1 MEEMRE
7 FRLDEISI
15 RSIAVD
21 LLKNAWVILLAA
33 LAAWFAVAGV
43 EKLMYVP
50 EYTATATLAV
60 NAKGNTSSAY
70 TSLSLTSQ
78 MAGVF
83 SEVFDSSVLREKIA
97 EDLGQDSIEGTIT
110 SAVIEETN
118 LVTLS
123 VTSVTPRQTYLII
136 QSALENYGTVSDYLF
151 SNAVLRIVQQ
161 PSVPYSPSNIPNIQR
176 IQKLGMLAVACAAAA
191 VIILLS
197 VLRFTV
203 KNKAAAER
211 NLDGKLLGMI
221 PYERKHRTLREISRR
236 KNKSLLLNTPL
247 VSLHFAERT
256 RKVMTRIIHHMNRR
270 NQKVILITSVA
281 ENEGKSSIAA
291 NLALALAEKGKRTL
305 LVDADLKK
313 PAQYRI
319 FDKPETGKRWL
330 SDYLFGK
337 AGANDIL
344 VHDGKNRLF
353 CIFQESGVRG
363 SGTLLDSE
371 RMRSLIRACRR
382 NTDYIIID
390 SAPMALSS
398 DAELMMTLA
407 DTVVLVV
414 RQDWTDIRAVNDAA
428 DAVRAS
434 GTEFAGF
441 VLNAFQKEPF
451 AQEGR
456 RYGRYY
462 RRQRTDS

>member
-1 MEEMRE
+1 MEEKRE
-7 FRLDEISI
+7 IRLDEISI

-21 LLKNAWVILLAA
+21 LLKNAWVIALVA
-33 LAAWFAVAGV
+33 LAAWFAVTGAD
-43 EKLMYVP
+43 KLTYVP

-110 SAVIEETN
+110 SSVIEETN
-118 LVTLS
+118 LVILS
-123 VTSVTPRQTYLII
+123 VTSSTPRQTYLII

-161 PSVPYSPSNIPNIQR
+161 PSVPYSPSNIRNIQR
-176 IQKLGMLAVACAAAA
+176 IQKLGMIGAGCAAGA
-191 VIILLS
+191 VMILLS
-197 VLRFTV
+197 ILRFTV
-203 KNKAAAER
+203 KNKTAAER
-211 NLDGKLLGMI
+211 NLDGKLLGVI
-221 PYERKHRTLREISRR
+221 PYERKRRTIRDIRR
-236 KNKSLLLNTPL
+236 KKKRSLLLNTPL
-247 VSLHFAERT
+247 VSLRFSEHT
-256 RKVMTRIIHHMNRR
+256 RRVMTRIMHHMNHR

-319 FDKPETGKRWL
+319 FDKPKTGKKWL
-330 SDYLFGK
+330 SDYLSGK
-337 AGANDIL
+337 AGKNDIL
-344 VHDGKNRLF
+344 VRGEKSRLF
-353 CIFQESGVRG
+353 YIFQESGVRG
-363 SGTLLDSE
+363 SGTLLDSDK
-371 RMRSLIRACRR
+371 MRSLIRACRK
-382 NTDYIIID
+382 NTDYIILD
-390 SAPMALSS
+390 TAPMALSS

-407 DTVVLVV
+407 DTVILVV
-414 RQDWTDIRAVNDAA
+414 RQDWTDIRAINDAA
-428 DAVRAS
+428 DAIRAS
-434 GTEFAGF
+434 GTEFGGF
-441 VLNAFQKEPF
+441 ILNAFQKEPF
-451 AQEGR
+451 VQEVRG
-456 RYGRYY
+456 YGRYS
-462 RRQRTDS
+462 RRHHTDS

>member
-7 FRLDEISI
+7 IRLDEISI

-21 LLKNAWVILLAA
+21 LLRNVWVIVLAA
-33 LAAWFAVAGV
+33 LAAWFAVSGAD
-43 EKLMYVP
+43 KLTYVP
-50 EYTATATLAV
+50 EYTAAATLAV

-83 SEVFDSSVLREKIA
+83 SEVFDSSVLRAKIA

-110 SAVIEETN
+110 STVIEETN
-118 LVTLS
+118 LVILS
-123 VTSVTPRQTYLII
+123 VTSSTPRQTYLII

-161 PSVPYSPSNIPNIQR
+161 PSVPYSPSNIRNIQR
-176 IQKLGMLAVACAAAA
+176 IQKLGMLGAGGAAAA

-203 KNKAAAER
+203 KTKTAAER
-211 NLDGKLLGMI
+211 NLDGKLLGVI
-221 PYERKHRTLREISRR
+221 PYERKRQTIRDIRR
-236 KNKSLLLNTPL
+236 KKKRSLLLNTPL
-247 VSLHFAERT
+247 VSLRFSEHT
-256 RKVMTRIIHHMNRR
+256 RRVMTRIMHHMNHR

-319 FDKPETGKRWL
+319 FDKPGTQKKWL
-330 SDYLFGK
+330 SDYLSGK
-337 AGANDIL
+337 AGKNDIL
-344 VHDGKNRLF
+344 VHGEKSRLF
-353 CIFQESGVRG
+353 FIFQESGVRG
-363 SGTLLDSE
+363 SGTLLDSDK
-371 RMRSLIRACRR
+371 MRSLIRACRKS
-382 NTDYIIID
+382 TDYIILD
-390 SAPMALSS
+390 TAPMALSS
-398 DAELMMTLA
+398 DAELMMALA
-407 DTVVLVV
+407 DTAILVV
-414 RQDWTDIRAVNDAA
+414 RQDWTDIRAINDAA
-428 DAVRAS
+428 DTIRAS

-441 VLNAFQKEPF
+441 ILNAFQREPF
-451 AQEGR
+451 VQEGR
-456 RYGRYY
+456 GYGRYY
-462 RRQRTDS
+462 RRHHADS